1 MELKPYLEH
10 FLKSNFKIDYSKIS
24 HAIEFYVS
32 EGFEYLEVPWIVSEK
47 ANTIT
52 APKGVKLFD
61 NFLGC
66 NVASGEQSFLEL
78 IMQNKLVP
86 GKYVCC
92 TPCFRDEKILDNLH
106 FNWFEKVELIDFL
119 GYGNFSKDKFENNVH
134 DVLKTAE
141 SFFKKY
147 LDIEIIDTFEGKDI
161 LSKKS
166 QIELGSYG
174 LRNYDNFSWIYGTG
188 VAEPRLSQ
196 VLGLEKKSY
205 HLKDIPKGEI
215 GSYSKI
221 NEEFL
226 EFKDAVTQENK
237 LMALQELSDL
247 IGAVEMYLENNFK
260 NISLEDLIKMKEATR
275 RAFESGKRN

>member
-1 MELKPYLEH
+1 MNSKQP
-10 FLKSNFKIDYSKIS
+10 FQKSLNDNLRIDYSKIS
-24 HAIEFYVS
+24 YAIEFYVS
-32 EGFEYLEVPWIVSEK
+32 EGFGYLEVPWIVSKE

-52 APKGVKLFD
+52 APEGVKLFD

-92 TPCFRDEKILDNLH
+92 TPCFRDEKILDDLH

-119 GYGNFSKDKFENNVH
+119 GYGTFSKEKVKCNLDNLLNS
-134 DVLKTAE
+134 AN

-147 LDIEIIDTFEGKDI
+147 IDTEIIDTSDGRDI
-161 LSKKS
+161 ISEKHK
-166 QIELGSYG
+166 IELGSYG
-174 LRNYDNFSWIYGTG
+174 IRHYNDFSWIYGTG
-188 VAEPRLSQ
+188 IAEPRLSQ
-196 VLGLEKKSY
+196 VLGLERKSY
-205 HLKDIPKGEI
+205 HLGDIPKGEI

-226 EFKDAVTQENK
+226 EFKDAILQNNK
-237 LMALQELSDL
+237 LMALQELSDV
-247 IGAVEMYLENNFK
+247 IGAIEMYLENNFQ